1 MKTKII
7 TTVAA
12 LAFALSVGS
21 ALARN
26 VQDNCS
32 NILANSG
39 AYSPADVK
47 ICK

>member
-7 TTVAA
+7 ATIAA
-12 LAFALSVGS
+12 LAFALATGS

-26 VQDNCS
+26 VQDNCA

-39 AYSPADVK
+39 AFSPADVK
-47 ICK
+47 QCK

>member
-7 TTVAA
+7 ATVAA
-12 LAFALSVGS
+12 IAFALTTAS

-26 VQDNCS
+26 VQDNCA
-32 NILANSG
+32 NIKANAG

-47 ICK
+47 SCQ

>member
-7 TTVAA
+7 AAVAA
-12 LAFALSVGS
+12 LAIALTTGV

-26 VQDNCS
+26 VQDNCA

-39 AYSPADVK
+39 AFTAADVK
-47 ICK
+47 LCH